1 MATLIVLT
9 VLLLACGGYSVYK
22 QRQQEQIDYE
32 DYMANRIAF
41 DASEVNADK

>member
-9 VLLLACGGYSVYK
+9 ILLLACGGYSVYR
-22 QRQQEQIDYE
+22 QRQREKQDYE

-41 DASEVNADK
+41 DVSEINSDK